1 MSLQTIKTIQSGIQ
15 TSYSDRYIKQA
26 LSNLGQR
33 TGAKGDSITNK
44 TFTIKDIAES
54 DTLANLVSEYVCL
67 KYDAVN
73 NNMYFISDSNEV
85 TDTNIIAQY
94 SDTPAVNV
102 SKIEI
107 LESLTTWNNYSD
119 VNIIKNHN
127 FVLDNETG
135 SYFVMGLCKNNTVT
149 ESILS
154 LNFSENNNVLSKAVL
169 INKAGQDIVYYV
181 SS

>member
-73 NNMYFISDSNEV
+73 NNMYFISDSN
-85 TDTNIIAQY
+85 
-94 SDTPAVNV
+94 
-102 SKIEI
+102 
-107 LESLTTWNNYSD
+107 
-119 VNIIKNHN
+119 
-127 FVLDNETG
+127 G
-135 SYFVMGLCKNNTVT
+135 SF
-149 ESILS
+149 
-154 LNFSENNNVLSKAVL
+154 
-169 INKAGQDIVYYV
+169 
-181 SS
+181 